1 MPSDFFRRHFLFFRC
16 GCIGLRR
23 LLPSIGLGRTG
34 LIADAA
40 FKYDGAQ
47 GERVVCGESEVGV
60 QLRNFGE
67 ILHGRSNQVQEG

>member
-16 GCIGLRR
+16 GRIGLRC
-23 LLPSIGLGRTG
+23 LLPSSGLSRTG

-47 GERVVCGESEVGV
+47 GERVVYGEGEVAA
-60 QLRNFGE
+60 QL
-67 ILHGRSNQVQEG
+67 

>member
-1 MPSDFFRRHFLFFRC
+1 M
-16 GCIGLRR
+16 RR
-23 LLPSIGLGRTG
+23 LFPSSGLGRTG

-40 FKYDGAQ
+40 VKCDGAQ
-47 GERVVCGESEVGV
+47 GERVVCGESVVGV

>member
-16 GCIGLRR
+16 GRIGLRH
-23 LLPSIGLGRTG
+23 LLLSSGLGRTG

-47 GERVVCGESEVGV
+47 GERVVCGESKVGA
-60 QLRNFGE
+60 QL
-67 ILHGRSNQVQEG
+67 

>member
-16 GCIGLRR
+16 GRIGLRH
-23 LLPSIGLGRTG
+23 LLPSSGLGRTG

-47 GERVVCGESEVGV
+47 GERVVYGEGEVGA
-60 QLRNFGE
+60 QL
-67 ILHGRSNQVQEG
+67 